1 VTTLFISD
9 LHLESGRLEIIR
21 LFLDFL
27 TGEARRAES
36 LYILGDL
43 FELWVGDDAATP
55 LALQVSDALATLNS
69 AGVAVYFMHGNRDL
83 LLGDAYAQKA
93 GMKLLPEPLLLDL
106 YGSPTLLLHGDSLC
120 LDDIEYQ
127 QFRATVR
134 DPLWQENFL
143 SGTIAERL
151 EFAAQVRDAS
161 QAHTGSSPMEIMDV
175 TAQAVDQIMLEYGVK
190 RLIHGHTHRPAIH
203 GLSLAGQ
210 AAERIVLGDW
220 YRTGSVLRIDHDH
233 VELAELPLTA

>member
-1 VTTLFISD
+1 MTTLFISD
-9 LHLESGRLEIIR
+9 LHLEPGRPEIIR

-27 TGEARRAES
+27 AGEASRAES

-43 FELWVGDDAATP
+43 FELWIGDDAATP
-55 LALQVSDALATLNS
+55 LALQISDALATLNS

-83 LLGDAYAQKA
+83 LLGEVYAQQA

-106 YGSPTLLLHGDSLC
+106 YGTPTLLLHGDSLC
-120 LDDIEYQ
+120 LDDVEYQ

-203 GLSLAGQ
+203 GLTLAGQ